1 MPLLVIKISIEVIGL
16 ESYGIWMAILSFFS
30 LFNFADLGL
39 GSGLQTKLSK
49 YQNRD
54 KPAEIK
60 TIISS
65 VLVLLI
71 IISAVLTL
79 VFSILI
85 NLVNWNDLLNVG
97 NQSLTID
104 TLTLVL
110 IVVISKIINIPLG
123 IIQRVQFSFQ
133 EGFHSNLWGIG
144 SSILTIFLLVL
155 SRSFELLPV
164 HIVMIVTFTP
174 IFFLVINYIYF
185 FYFKNR
191 DIRPQLKFVEL
202 KETISQLRIGTQ
214 FLLLSIL
221 TTLGLTIDN
230 FIVIRTSSL
239 EDVSTYSIAFRV
251 ASMLGII
258 ISVLSY
264 PLWSANAEAVNKKD
278 YKWIKETTR
287 KISRLS
293 TALAVLVSSALL
305 VFSSFIFEIW
315 LGNSLSIPFYLLLGL
330 LLMQVVQAFI
340 SPYFMYLNSIS
351 NVKTQV
357 LLFLIF
363 TPISTILKYYISLEI
378 NYILIP
384 WIGSILYL
392 IIIVFPI
399 YIIVN
404 QEFKKNI

>member
-85 NLVNWNDLLNVG
+85 NVVNWNDLLNVE

-363 TPISTILKYYISLEI
+363 TPISTILKYYISLKI